1 MPAIDRELWIID
13 RLLRDLKARWTRSQ
27 KSAAP
32 SPIKF
37 RFRLLRAR
45 DQVRQIEPKQVVT
58 FDDVG
63 VSFLDQ
69 IRQALNRSML
79 GVLDIFWIDNDE
91 FFPAAVIGKRD
102 AHDVIGG
109 TRIGHAGYRLF
120 EGEHFELQ
128 PFQFFERQT
137 FEQRAP
143 RRGEIML
150 HRIGE
155 GEEIAPG
162 VFETVAQRDQFLPT
176 VHCNSPA
183 VFEIAS

>member
-13 RLLRDLKARWTRSQ
+13 RLLRDLKARWTRAQ

-63 VSFLDQ
+63 VSLLDQ
-69 IRQALNRSML
+69 ICQALDRGML
-79 GVLDIFWIDNDE
+79 GLFDIFWIDNDE

-102 AHDVIGG
+102 AHAVIVG
-109 TRIGHAGYRLF
+109 TRIS
-120 EGEHFELQ
+120 
-128 PFQFFERQT
+128 
-137 FEQRAP
+137 
-143 RRGEIML
+143 
-150 HRIGE
+150 
-155 GEEIAPG
+155 
-162 VFETVAQRDQFLPT
+162 
-176 VHCNSPA
+176 N
-183 VFEIAS
+183 